1 MRWNMTMIAVGE
13 QAPLFTMTNQDG
25 NPVSLKDYTGKF
37 VLMWWYPKA
46 DTPGWTIEGIGF
58 RDRIQD
64 FEEKNCA
71 VLGVSFDLPA
81 DNKAFKEKFGFPYDL
96 LSDGDKGASI
106 QFGASDGSPGNASRV
121 SVLIGPEGEII
132 KAYEK
137 VTPADHPQQVLADLA
152 LV

>member
-1 MRWNMTMIAVGE
+1 MIAVGE

-71 VLGVSFDLPA
+71 VLGVSFDSPA
-81 DNKAFKEKFGFPYDL
+81 DNKAFKEKFDFPYDL
-96 LSDGDKGASI
+96 LSDGDKRASI
-106 QFGASDGSPGNASRV
+106 RFGASDGSPGNASRG

-137 VTPADHPQQVLADLA
+137 VTPADHPEQVLADLA

>member
-71 VLGVSFDLPA
+71 VLGVSFDSPA

>member
-1 MRWNMTMIAVGE
+1 MIAVGE
-13 QAPLFTMTNQDG
+13 EAPSFTMVNQDG
-25 NPVSLKDYTGKF
+25 ETVSLKDYAGKF

-46 DTPGWTIEGIGF
+46 DTPGWTIEGNGF

-64 FEEKNCA
+64 FEEKKCV
-71 VLGVSFDLPA
+71 VLGVSFDSTA
-81 DNKAFKEKFGFPYDL
+81 DNKAFKDKFDFPYDL

-132 KAYEK
+132 RAYEK
-137 VTPADHPQQVLADLA
+137 VIPADHPEQVLADLA

>member
-1 MRWNMTMIAVGE
+1 MIAVGE

-37 VLMWWYPKA
+37 LLMWWYPKA

-64 FEEKNCA
+64 FEEKNC
-71 VLGVSFDLPA
+71 VILGVSFDSTA
-81 DNKAFKEKFGFPYDL
+81 DNKAFKHKFDFPYDL

-121 SVLIGPEGEII
+121 SVLIGPDGEII
-132 KAYEK
+132 RAYEK
-137 VTPADHPQQVLADLA
+137 VVPADHPEQVLADLA

>member
-1 MRWNMTMIAVGE
+1 MIAVGE
-13 QAPLFTMTNQDG
+13 QAPSFTMVNQDG
-25 NPVSLKDYTGKF
+25 ETVSLKDYAGKF

-46 DTPGWTIEGIGF
+46 DTPGWTIEGNGF

-64 FEEKNCA
+64 FEEKNCV
-71 VLGVSFDLPA
+71 VLGVSFDSPA
-81 DNKAFKEKFGFPYDL
+81 DNKAFKEKFDFPYDL

-106 QFGASDGSPGNASRV
+106 RFGASDGSPGNASRV
-121 SVLIGPEGEII
+121 SVLIGPEGEIV

-137 VTPADHPQQVLADLA
+137 VTPAEHPEQVLADLA

>member
-1 MRWNMTMIAVGE
+1 MALIAVGE
-13 QAPLFTMTNQDG
+13 KAPSFDLVNQDG
-25 NPVSLKDYTGKF
+25 KSISLETFEGKY

-46 DTPGWTIEGIGF
+46 DTPGWTIEGNGF
-58 RDRIQD
+58 RDRIQNFKD
-64 FEEKNCA
+64 KNCEI
-71 VLGVSFDLPA
+71 LGVSFDAPA
-81 DNKAFKEKFGFPYDL
+81 DNKAFKEKFDFPYDL

-106 QFGASDGSPGNASRV
+106 RFGASDGSPGNASRV

-137 VTPADHPQQVLADLA
+137 VTPADHPDQVLADLT

>member
-71 VLGVSFDLPA
+71 VLGVSFDSPA

-96 LSDGDKGASI
+96 LSDGEKGASI

-121 SVLIGPEGEII
+121 SVLIGPEGVII

-137 VTPADHPQQVLADLA
+137 VTPADHPEQVLADLA

>member
-1 MRWNMTMIAVGE
+1 MIAVGE

-64 FEEKNCA
+64 FEEKNCV
-71 VLGVSFDLPA
+71 VLGVSFDSPA
-81 DNKAFKEKFGFPYDL
+81 DNKAFKEKFDFPYDL

-121 SVLIGPEGEII
+121 SVLIGPKGDII
-132 KAYEK
+132 RAYEK
-137 VTPADHPQQVLADLA
+137 VIPADHPEQVLADLT

>member
-81 DNKAFKEKFGFPYDL
+81 DNKAFKEKFDFPYDL